1 MYPNI
6 LPVETT
12 DILPE
17 ATDVAV
23 IGGGIIGVCTAWSL
37 ARAGVRVTLLE
48 KGVIAGEQSSRNWG
62 WCRTMGR
69 AEAEIPLAMASLAR
83 WPEMAARLSEDIG
96 FKRTG
101 IVYACRNDAEMAQ
114 QQQWLERARNY
125 GVSSRMIERKELAQ
139 LMPQASPEAF
149 VGALYTAD
157 DGRAEPHVA
166 TSAIARD
173 AIRAGANVIQRCA
186 VRGVETRAGRVH
198 GVITEKGTL
207 QTQTIVLAGGA
218 WSSLMCRHLGIRLPQ
233 LKVLGSVMRTRPM
246 AGGPELA
253 LGTSGFSF
261 RKRADGGYTISNRGG
276 ILAPVVPDSF
286 RFLKDFRGML
296 RDSREEFR
304 LRLDRRLWQ
313 EARHCRGWRDDHVSP
328 FERERVLDPTP
339 SQRVLQQARQQIG
352 EALPFFKH
360 IEIQQHWGG
369 MIDVTPDAVPV
380 MDQVDA
386 MPGLYLATGF
396 SGHGF
401 GTGPGAGQLM
411 ADLVTGAT
419 PLVDP
424 SPYRFGRWQKA
435 S

>member
-6 LPVETT
+6 MSVDTT
-12 DILPE
+12 DTLPE

-37 ARAGVRVTLLE
+37 AQIGVRVTLLE

-83 WPEMAARLSEDIG
+83 WPELAARLSEDIG
-96 FKRTG
+96 FERTG
-101 IVYACRNDAEMAQ
+101 IVYACRNEAEMAQ
-114 QQQWLERARNY
+114 QQQWLDSARSY
-125 GVSSRMIERKELAQ
+125 GVSSRMIGREELAR
-139 LMPQASPEAF
+139 LMPQVDPNAF
-149 VGALYTAD
+149 VGALYTVD
-157 DGRAEPHVA
+157 DGRAEPHVTA
-166 TSAIARD
+166 PAIARD
-173 AIRAGANVIQRCA
+173 AIRAGATLMQHCA
-186 VRGVETRAGRVH
+186 VRGIETQAGRVH
-198 GVITEKGTL
+198 GVITEQGTL
-207 QTQTIVLAGGA
+207 RAQAVVLAGGA

-246 AGGPELA
+246 AGGPEMA

-296 RDSREEFR
+296 RDSHEEFR
-304 LRLDRRLWQ
+304 LQLDRRLWQ
-313 EARHCRGWRDDHVSP
+313 EARHCRAWRDDHISP
-328 FERERVLDPTP
+328 FERERVLDPKP
-339 SQRVLQQARQQIG
+339 SQRVLNQARQQIG

-360 IEIQQHWGG
+360 IDVQQHWGG

-380 MDQVDA
+380 MDALDA

-424 SPYRFGRWQKA
+424 GPYRFGRWQKVG
-435 S
+435 